1 MGKKVTLSE
10 SELVNVVRKIVSEQS
25 ITDMESFGFKM
36 NGPSKEEKSKKN
48 KMDYFMN
55 IYLPKFNEIKD
66 THGLD
71 FTIALLN
78 ELAVMVDE
86 VEED

>member
-1 MGKKVTLSE
+1 MKKKVRLLE
-10 SELVNVVRKIVSEQS
+10 SELVDVVRKIVSEQS
-25 ITDMESFGFKM
+25 ISDMESFGFKM
-36 NGPSKEEKSKKN
+36 GGPSKEEKSRKN

-55 IYLPKFNEIKD
+55 IYLPKFNDIKD
-66 THGLD
+66 THGLE

>member
-1 MGKKVTLSE
+1 MGKKVRLSE
-10 SELVNVVRKIVSEQS
+10 SELVKVVRKMVSEQS
-25 ITDMESFGFKM
+25 ISDMESFGFKM
-36 NGPSKEEKSKKN
+36 HGPSKEEKSRKN
-48 KMDYFMN
+48 KMDYFMK

-66 THGLD
+66 THGLE

-86 VEED
+86 FEED

>member
-1 MGKKVTLSE
+1 MG
-10 SELVNVVRKIVSEQS
+10 
-25 ITDMESFGFKM
+25 
-36 NGPSKEEKSKKN
+36 GPSKEEKSRKN

-55 IYLPKFNEIKD
+55 IYLPKFNDIKD
-66 THGLD
+66 THGLE
-71 FTIALLN
+71 FAIGLLN